1 MGAKMMRSARSL
13 ASVLC
18 ISSMTGAPT
27 LAAQPAPAQPIK
39 AIIYRVPD
47 ASALRAGTS
56 IQLRLDEELGTR
68 TPVGVGQRFQMEVVE
83 PVMVSGQIVI
93 PAGSPAIGE
102 VTAIHNR
109 TMWGQGE
116 RIDARPLFVHA
127 HGRDIRLTGRFH
139 RKGSTTSRPA
149 PIRAVLD
156 EDVPV
161 AFVSSCTAPSLVA
174 QLARRPVSG
183 PSDPAVKP
191 AD

>member
-1 MGAKMMRSARSL
+1 MMRFAISL

-18 ISSMTGAPT
+18 VSSMTSAQTLGPKPT
-27 LAAQPAPAQPIK
+27 PAQPIK
-39 AIIYRVPD
+39 EIIYRVPS

-56 IQLRLDEELGTR
+56 IQLRLNEELGTR
-68 TPVGVGQRFQMEVVE
+68 TPVRVGQRFRMEVVE
-83 PVMVSGQIVI
+83 PVLVSGQIVI

-109 TMWGQGE
+109 TMWGRGE

-127 HGRDIRLTGRFH
+127 HGRDIRLAGKLH
-139 RKGSTTSRPA
+139 HKGSMTSRPV
-149 PIRAVLD
+149 PIRAFLD

-161 AFVSSCTAPSLVA
+161 AFVSSCTAPSLIA

-183 PSDPAVKP
+183 LSDQAGRPT
-191 AD
+191 D